1 MNEYITPDFQELRDH
16 VAEQQLIAIAL
27 SGQAMPDAMRALPV
41 QAFTAWHCQDIAT
54 AIYDLDARSLPTD
67 AAVVAREVIA
77 RCGTDDRARQL
88 GKMIAD
94 LAGHPVPASSAGY
107 YAERLA
113 SLFAARKAVAAA
125 GSFQHM
131 VAYAAEHDDPDSWGK
146 ALASM
151 QENLDGARD
160 ALRPVAP
167 RPPMSL
173 GELLDSPDDPYD
185 WLVPNLL
192 ERTDRLIVTGFEGHG
207 KSMLLAQ
214 FALTIAAGLHP
225 FSGDPLPCGPQRV
238 LIFDAENSRRQM
250 RRRYRGMRWQ
260 IERRLRRYSLPEVD
274 WPGHVRIV
282 SRPEGV
288 ALSDARELARI
299 EQSISASSPDLVVA
313 GPLYKLAAEDIRDE
327 QAAKELLNTLDGLR
341 IRHQFTLICEAHAGH
356 ANDGGGNRRV
366 RPIGSS
372 VFLRW
377 PEFGFGIA
385 PTGDAEAEEHP
396 SEVVIKHWRGSREE
410 RHWPVTLCH
419 GTGPGDLPWKPSNAD
434 YWDLPTERG
443 AA

>member
-1 MNEYITPDFQELRDH
+1 MNADQFIPADYPELRDPI
-16 VAEQQLIAIAL
+16 AERQLLAIAL
-27 SGQAMPDAMRALPV
+27 TSGFPEAMLTLPV
-41 QAFTAWHCQDIAT
+41 AAFDQWQSADIA
-54 AIYDLDARSLPTD
+54 AVVYDLNARGLPVD
-67 AAVVAREVIA
+67 PPVVAREVVN

-88 GKMIAD
+88 SKLVAD
-94 LAGHPVPASSAGY
+94 LIGYPVPASSAAY

-113 SLFAARKAVAAA
+113 RLHAARRAVAQA
-125 GSFQHM
+125 GVFQRM
-131 VAYAAEHDDPDSWGK
+131 AAYAAENDDPDAW
-146 ALASM
+146 
-151 QENLDGARD
+151 AR
-160 ALRPVAP
+160 ALREMGEAVEETAQAVQPAAA

-173 GELLDSPDDPYD
+173 GELLESPEDPYD
-185 WLVPNLL
+185 WLVPDLL
-192 ERTDRLIVTGFEGHG
+192 ERMDRLIVTGFEGHG

-225 FSGDPLPCGPQRV
+225 FTGDPLPCGPQRV
-238 LIFDAENSRRQM
+238 LIFDAENSKRQM
-250 RRRYRGMRWQ
+250 RRRYRGLRWQ
-260 IERRLRRYSLPEVD
+260 IERLLRRHGRPDVD
-274 WPGHVRIV
+274 WGQIVRIV

-288 ALSDARELARI
+288 SLSDPRELARI
-299 EQSISASSPDLVVA
+299 EQSITATAPDLVVA

-341 IRHQFTLICEAHAGH
+341 VRHQFTLICEAHAGH

-385 PTGDAEAEEHP
+385 PHGEDAANQEHP
-396 SEVVIKHWRGSREE
+396 STVVIKHWRGSRDE
-410 RHWPVTLCH
+410 RHWPQTLQH
-419 GTGPGDLPWKPSNAD
+419 GTSLPWEPENAE
-434 YWDLPTERG
+434 YWDMPARQRG